1 MSVYHEWEYE
11 DENGK
16 NLILTLTTTDEGII
30 LDVFDYNSNESVLT
44 EAMTVEEWIYWMIKR
59 DEERFNND

>member
-1 MSVYHEWEYE
+1 LSVYHEWEYE

>member
-30 LDVFDYNSNESVLT
+30 LDVFDHNSNESVLT
-44 EAMTVEEWIYWMIKR
+44 EAMTVEEWIYWMINR

>member
-1 MSVYHEWEYE
+1 MSVYHEWQYE